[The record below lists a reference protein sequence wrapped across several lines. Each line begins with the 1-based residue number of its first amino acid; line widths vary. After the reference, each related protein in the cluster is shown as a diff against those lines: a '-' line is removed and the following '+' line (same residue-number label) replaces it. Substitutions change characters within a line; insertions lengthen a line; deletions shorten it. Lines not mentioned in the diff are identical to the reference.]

1 MIVNCSKYSICMQ
14 LFVQLGVTTEA
25 NAQPLT
31 NAHAHLASRGNIVKM
46 VSIIYMNVHLLQI
59 AFREFTLFAELR

>member
-25 NAQPLT
+25 NAQLLT
-31 NAHAHLASRGNIVKM
+31 NARAHLASRGNIVKM
-46 VSIIYMNVHLLQI
+46 VCIIYMNAHLLQI
-59 AFREFTLFAELR
+59 AFREFTLFAELI